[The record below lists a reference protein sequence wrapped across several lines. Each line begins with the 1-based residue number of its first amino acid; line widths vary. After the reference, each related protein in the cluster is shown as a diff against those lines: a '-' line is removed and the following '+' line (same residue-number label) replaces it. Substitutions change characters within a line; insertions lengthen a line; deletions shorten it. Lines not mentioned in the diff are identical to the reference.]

1 MKKIDPEVVVVG
13 GSNVDIKGYPEGDY
27 IPHTSNPGQVTDRL
41 GGVARNIAEN
51 LGILGATTALLSAV
65 GKDHYGEELVKETD
79 KEDLD
84 LSGLI
89 RSRQHGTGRYVVLHD
104 ETGEMVGAVSDMQ
117 VTDEIT
123 PEYLEKYRKKV
134 ERADFIVL
142 DANPGGKAIDRLLSI
157 AEINDSCR
165 VVVDPV
171 SVEKARKISPFL
183 DRFDIITPNKEE
195 ASSLFSL
202 EWAEAPPLEELAVKV
217 KRRVGEKNLDL
228 SVVLT
233 GGREGLALV
242 SSKGIYTFVPDKVPE
257 EQVVDTTGAG
267 DALTAAMVYSLLRG
281 REMEKAL
288 QFGLRAAVEA
298 TKSRRTVRLDM
309 KTALEK

>member
-13 GSNVDIKGYPEGDY
+13 GSNVDIKGYPGGDY

-51 LGILGATTALLSAV
+51 LGILGARTALLSAV
-65 GKDHYGEELVKETD
+65 GDDHYGEELVKETE

-84 LSGLI
+84 LSCLI

-123 PEYLEKYRKKV
+123 PEYLTKYRKEV
-134 ERADFIVL
+134 VGTDFIVL
-142 DANPGGKAIDRLLSI
+142 DANPGRKTIDRLLSI
-157 AEINDSCR
+157 AEVNESGR

-183 DRFDIITPNKEE
+183 DRVDIITPNKEE
-195 ASSLFSL
+195 VVSLFSL
-202 EWAEAPPLEELAVKV
+202 EQVKEPPLEELAVKV
-217 KRRVGEKNLDL
+217 KGRVGEKNLDL

-233 GGREGLALV
+233 GGREGLALIN
-242 SSKGIYTFVPDKVPE
+242 SEGFRTFVPDTIPE
-257 EQVVDTTGAG
+257 EEVVGTTGAG
-267 DALTAAMVYSLLRG
+267 DTLTAAMVYSLLRSG
-281 REMEKAL
+281 EMEEAL
-288 QFGLRAAVEA
+288 NYGLRAAVEA
-298 TKSRRTVRLDM
+298 TKSRRTVRLDL
-309 KTALEK
+309 KYALEK